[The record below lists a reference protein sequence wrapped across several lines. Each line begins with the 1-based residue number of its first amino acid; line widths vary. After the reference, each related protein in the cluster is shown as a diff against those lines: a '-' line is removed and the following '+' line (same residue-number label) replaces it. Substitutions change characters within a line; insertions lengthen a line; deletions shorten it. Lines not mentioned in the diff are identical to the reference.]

1 MKHLVHRNG
10 ILEEDDD
17 GNDDNEEEEEEN
29 YDNDDIRM
37 RIMLKTCGKSEEALE
52 KNFNTVFESI
62 IKVSR
67 VVVVIVLQHI
77 DGSSFV

>member
-1 MKHLVHRNG
+1 MTMMTMMN
-10 ILEEDDD
+10 
-17 GNDDNEEEEEEN
+17 
-29 YDNDDIRM
+29 M

-62 IKVSR
+62 IKVTR

-77 DGSSFV
+77 DGSSFVY